1 MLGPTPRTAS
11 ISPDVNDPSAR
22 NIEFDDLVAD
32 YTEATENLIA
42 GEVDLLLIETVFDTL
57 NAKAAI
63 YAVKAFFN
71 AQPEKT
77 VPIMISVT
85 FPDMSGRLLSGQT
98 PAAFWNSIAHA
109 EPLMVGVNCGRR
121 FKEIRPFVEEL
132 ANNATAIWAVTLMG
146 LPNAFGEY
154 DEAPDDMFD
163 DLNGFA
169 ERGFLNAVGGC
180 CGTTPEHIARIAK
193 VAVHGAGNSRF
204 SRQLPTQRTQ
214 PFNISADS
222 LFVNMVSVAML
233 LAQRNSK
240 TDHKRGLRHR
250 LRYCPPTSWKQR
262 ANHWCQYG
270 WGHARR
276 PIRNEEILKLVA
288 SEPEISRV
296 PIMIDSS
303 KWEVIETGLKCVQ
316 GKAIVNSISIER
328 AKKNFSQGTTV

>member
-1 MLGPTPRTAS
+1 MPALIFFETNTFNGTRVAQGDYSLESVAAEINLAGAKLAREVADQYTSKNPDQPRFVAGVLGPTPRTAS

-121 FKEIRPFVEEL
+121 FKRDS
-132 ANNATAIWAVTLMG
+132 TL
-146 LPNAFGEY
+146 
-154 DEAPDDMFD
+154 
-163 DLNGFA
+163 
-169 ERGFLNAVGGC
+169 R
-180 CGTTPEHIARIAK
+180 R
-193 VAVHGAGNSRF
+193 GAG
-204 SRQLPTQRTQ
+204 Q
-214 PFNISADS
+214 
-222 LFVNMVSVAML
+222 
-233 LAQRNSK
+233 
-240 TDHKRGLRHR
+240 
-250 LRYCPPTSWKQR
+250 
-262 ANHWCQYG
+262 
-270 WGHARR
+270 
-276 PIRNEEILKLVA
+276 
-288 SEPEISRV
+288 
-296 PIMIDSS
+296 
-303 KWEVIETGLKCVQ
+303 
-316 GKAIVNSISIER
+316 
-328 AKKNFSQGTTV
+328 